1 MAMTSA
7 SGCWLSR
14 KRLRLPAKPAG
25 MTSKPIS
32 RKVLRGANLRNGLEL
47 REVIQAFIAAYNLKT
62 KQFKQYPDIAN
73 AGN

>member
-1 MAMTSA
+1 
-7 SGCWLSR
+7 
-14 KRLRLPAKPAG
+14 